1 VTRSSQLPVTDVEAD
16 AAFERLARFG
26 HIVLAVSGGPDS
38 MALMVLAAE
47 WRARSKSP
55 VPSISVATVDHG
67 LRPQSRFEAKLVGAA
82 ARRLDLPHA
91 ILAWEEAKPRTGM
104 PMAAREAR
112 YRLLDEHACSFAAD
126 GVAVATAHHLDDQA
140 ETFAMRLQRGA
151 GIEGLSGMRT
161 ERPIAETSPV
171 TLARPLLGFE
181 KARLVATVTARDI
194 AYVEDPTNADDRY
207 ERTRVRSALANF
219 RDGGLLPQALATS
232 ARRLGDARDALL
244 YAEERFIASLAI
256 SFGNEIFAT
265 LDRRAFDDG
274 PAYLRQK
281 VLAGLIARYGGDSPE
296 PRLSE
301 IEALTA
307 RLQRD
312 GKAAATLGGAMISG
326 GPRFIRIWRE
336 AGRLDQTRIELLPG
350 AVRVWDSR
358 FVLRWSAQSGD
369 RGSQGGV
376 ASVVTV
382 KPLGSVAY
390 RTILP
395 RLRDRML
402 PPARA
407 AAALPSFW
415 AGEQFLAA
423 PSLAP
428 FALPEAEPLDPAGF
442 DLAPLAAGT
451 F

>member
-1 VTRSSQLPVTDVEAD
+1 MPVTDVEAD
-16 AAFERLARFG
+16 AAVERLARFG
-26 HIVLAVSGGPDS
+26 HVVLAVSGGPDS

-55 VPSISVATVDHG
+55 APSISIATVDHG
-67 LRPQSRFEAKLVGAA
+67 LRPQSRFEAEQVGAA

-91 ILAWEEAKPRTGM
+91 ILTWEDVKPRTGV

-112 YRLLDEHACSFAAD
+112 YRLLDEHARGFAAD
-126 GVAVATAHHLDDQA
+126 SVAVATAHHLDDQA

-151 GIEGLSGMRT
+151 GIDGLSGMRT

-171 TLARPLLGFE
+171 TLVRPLLGFG
-181 KARLVATVTARDI
+181 KARLVATVAARGI
-194 AYVEDPTNADDRY
+194 AYVEDPTNMDDRY
-207 ERTRVRSALANF
+207 ERTRVRSALSNF
-219 RDGGLLPQALATS
+219 HDAGLSPQALATS
-232 ARRLGDARDALL
+232 ARRLGDARDALV
-244 YAEERFIASLAI
+244 YAEERFIASLAL

-301 IEALTA
+301 IEVLAA
-307 RLQRD
+307 QLQRN
-312 GKAAATLGGAMISG
+312 GKAATTIGATLGGAMISG

-336 AGRLDQTRIELLPG
+336 AGRLDQTAIELRRG
-350 AVRVWDSR
+350 DVRVWDSR
-358 FVLRWSAQSGD
+358 FVLRWSAKTGD
-369 RGSQGGV
+369 RGSQAGG
-376 ASVVTV
+376 ASVITV
-382 KPLGSVAY
+382 KPLGPAAY
-390 RTILP
+390 RAILP
-395 RLRDRML
+395 RLRERML

-407 AAALPSFW
+407 SAALPSFW
-415 AGEQFLAA
+415 AGEQFVAA

-428 FALPEAEPLDPAGF
+428 FALAGAEPLDPAGF
-442 DLAPLAAGT
+442 NLTPLATST

>member
-1 VTRSSQLPVTDVEAD
+1 MPVTNAEAD

-55 VPSISVATVDHG
+55 APSISVATVDHG
-67 LRPQSRFEAKLVGAA
+67 LRAESRFEAEQVGAA

-91 ILAWEEAKPRTGM
+91 VLTWEDVKPQTGV

-112 YRLLDEHACSFAAD
+112 YRLLDEHARGFAAD
-126 GVAVATAHHLDDQA
+126 SIAVATAHHLDDQA

-151 GIEGLSGMRT
+151 GIDGLSGMRT

-171 TLARPLLGFE
+171 ILARPLLGFG
-181 KARLVATVTARDI
+181 KARLVATVAARGI
-194 AYVEDPTNADDRY
+194 AYVDDPTNTDDRY
-207 ERTRVRSALANF
+207 ERTRVRSALSNF
-219 RDGGLLPQALATS
+219 HDAGLSPQALATS
-232 ARRLGDARDALL
+232 ARRLGDARDALA
-244 YAEERFIASLAI
+244 YAEERFIASLAL

-301 IEALTA
+301 IEALA
-307 RLQRD
+307 AQLQRD

-336 AGRLDQTRIELLPG
+336 AGRLDQTAIELQSG

-358 FVLRWSAQSGD
+358 FVLRWSAETGD
-369 RGSQGGV
+369 RGSQS
-376 ASVVTV
+376 SVITV
-382 KPLGSVAY
+382 KPLGLAAY
-390 RTILP
+390 RAILP
-395 RLRDRML
+395 RLRGGQL

-407 AAALPSFW
+407 SAALPSFW
-415 AGEQFLAA
+415 AGEQFVAA

-428 FALPEAEPLDPAGF
+428 FALAGAEPLDPAGF
-442 DLAPLAAGT
+442 NLTPLAAGT

>member
-1 VTRSSQLPVTDVEAD
+1 MPVTDAEAD

-55 VPSISVATVDHG
+55 APSISVATVDHG
-67 LRPQSRFEAKLVGAA
+67 LRSEARFEAEQVGAA
-82 ARRLDLPHA
+82 ARRLDLPHTV
-91 ILAWEEAKPRTGM
+91 LTWEDVKPQTGV

-112 YRLLDEHACSFAAD
+112 YRLLDEHARGFAA
-126 GVAVATAHHLDDQA
+126 GSVAVATAHHLDDQA

-151 GIEGLSGMRT
+151 GIDGLSGMRT
-161 ERPIAETSPV
+161 ERLIAETSPV
-171 TLARPLLGFE
+171 ILARPLLGFG
-181 KARLVATVTARDI
+181 KARLVATVAARGI
-194 AYVEDPTNADDRY
+194 AYVEDPTNADDRF
-207 ERTRVRSALANF
+207 ERTRVRSALSNF
-219 RDGGLLPQALATS
+219 HDAGLSPQALATS
-232 ARRLGDARDALL
+232 ARRLGDARDALV
-244 YAEERFIASLAI
+244 YAEERFIASLAL

-301 IEALTA
+301 IEALA
-307 RLQRD
+307 AHLQRD

-336 AGRLDQTRIELLPG
+336 AGRLDQTAIELRPG

-358 FVLRWSAQSGD
+358 FVLRWSAETGD
-369 RGSQGGV
+369 RGSQG
-376 ASVVTV
+376 SVITV
-382 KPLGSVAY
+382 KPLGLAAY
-390 RTILP
+390 RAILP
-395 RLRDRML
+395 RLRGRQL

-407 AAALPSFW
+407 SAALPSFW
-415 AGEQFLAA
+415 AGEQFVAA

-428 FALPEAEPLDPAGF
+428 FALVGAEPLDPAEF
-442 DLAPLAAGT
+442 NLTPLAAGT